1 MRCGKSQE
9 GEAEGRAERGTD
21 TFLFNMTTSTTPLTP
36 PPYPPPPPATFFVYG
51 PVAGHKCSIIKAKG
65 LPSGYQA
72 SSDKPP
78 RQKHLQ
84 SNLQADKPTNCQNR
98 QTNKLEMK
106 RKYIITNNNFG
117 IHNFFLSTDISASFY
132 ISRVP
137 PRPS

>member
-1 MRCGKSQE
+1 MWQKSR
-9 GEAEGRAERGTD
+9 GGGGGPGRAGNRHVFVQYD
-21 TFLFNMTTSTTPLTP
+21 HFHNPAYSSPL
-36 PPYPPPPPATFFVYG
+36 PPPPPATFFVYG